1 MAGVL
6 AFLLAFGSALSGA
19 ETGGIEDAEVTQCR
33 EWIQSHS
40 PVPARRTAL
49 TKILSP
55 RTICLDGD
63 IYSWTLKEAIAW
75 ADRIDSDGAA
85 RPRLVVRSAG
95 GDVGPALDLA
105 EKLQRR
111 DAEVTVVDYCMSSC
125 ANYFFA
131 GLRRRHVVPGALI
144 LFHGGLSAGERPAIA
159 RSVDEALSDPNLA
172 RTVGDPGKW
181 RAEQL
186 RIYDE
191 NTARQDALYRRA
203 GVDSLV
209 VTGMPS
215 VDEEAIPASDCG
227 QREGA
232 PRSTLFFDMKQLRR
246 LGIVIERGKPST
258 DPSEADRRL
267 SRFGFPFTACA
278 APATYF
284 SAKSMKERPSR

>member
-1 MAGVL
+1 MAGIL
-6 AFLLAFGSALSGA
+6 ALLLAFGTTFSGA
-19 ETGGIEDAEVTQCR
+19 ETGGVEDAEVRQCR

-55 RTICLDGD
+55 RTLCLDGD
-63 IYSWTLKEAIAW
+63 IYSWTVKEAMAW
-75 ADRIDSDGAA
+75 ADGSGPEGAPG
-85 RPRLVVRSAG
+85 PRLVVRSAG
-95 GDVGPALDLA
+95 GDVGPAIDLA

-144 LFHGGLSAGERPAIA
+144 LFHGGLSDEERPGIA
-159 RSVDEALSDPNLA
+159 RAVDEALLDPELA
-172 RTVGDPGKW
+172 RTVSDPGKW
-181 RAEQL
+181 RTEQL
-186 RIYDE
+186 NAYDD
-191 NTARQDALYRRA
+191 NLARQNALYRRA
-203 GVDSLV
+203 GVDPLV

-215 VDEEAIPASDCG
+215 IDEEAIPASDCG
-227 QREGA
+227 RRQGA

-258 DPSEADRRL
+258 DPSEADRSL

-284 SAKSMKERPSR
+284 SSKSMKERSSR